1 MEKDQLENRMRVAE
15 HVLERQ
21 GAVPLDI
28 NQKNRELL
36 GQRVTYRLGG
46 VYYRIDHAEIEGKT
60 FIILSAT
67 ESKEY
72 AGIGLMDDIQAIS
85 ADAGDET
92 IRRKLLEAMA

>member
-1 MEKDQLENRMRVAE
+1 MEKDQLENRMRFAE

-46 VYYRIDHAEIEGKT
+46 VYY
-60 FIILSAT
+60 LSL
-67 ESKEY
+67 
-72 AGIGLMDDIQAIS
+72 IHI
-85 ADAGDET
+85 
-92 IRRKLLEAMA
+92 